1 MPGRHLS
8 QVPETVDPP
17 DPGFLLTSHGQ
28 AQCYH
33 LRYSDGTQFAVSG
46 DGRHVWGA
54 VVPPLTHEDLA
65 TYFLGPVLGFV
76 LRWRRVT
83 ALHAS
88 AVEIA
93 GSAVVFCGDAGF
105 GKSTT
110 AAAMALRG
118 NCVVSEDIVPLEASN
133 PGFYAIPGYP
143 RVCLWPDSVE
153 KLMGTATALPALTPV
168 WEKRYLP
175 LDGVKASFAS
185 EKLAIAVLYLL
196 APRAADGPRIEEV
209 SPREA
214 LLELVQNTYMN
225 WLLER
230 EQRAV
235 EFDVLGRLVAE
246 VPIRRLIPNVDA
258 KQIDALCELI
268 EKDAQEFVAHKR
280 ARSTAAG

>member
-1 MPGRHLS
+1 MS
-8 QVPETVDPP
+8 QVPETAHPP
-17 DPGFLLTSHGQ
+17 DPGFFLTDHGQ
-28 AQCYH
+28 GQCYH

-46 DGRHVWGA
+46 DGQRVWGA
-54 VVPPLTHEDLA
+54 VVSPLTPSDLA

-88 AVEIA
+88 AVEID
-93 GSAVVFCGDAGF
+93 GRAVVFCGDAGF

-118 NCVVSEDIVPLEASN
+118 NPVVSEDIVPLEAAN
-133 PGFYAIPGYP
+133 PGFCAIPGYP

-175 LDGVKASFAS
+175 LDGVKGSFAS
-185 EKLAIAVLYLL
+185 HKLPIGVLYLL
-196 APRAADGPRIEEV
+196 APRSADGPRVEDI

-235 EFDVLGRLVAE
+235 EFDVLARLVAE
-246 VPIRRLIPNVDA
+246 VPVRRLTPNADA
-258 KQIDALCELI
+258 RRIDALCELI
-268 EKDAQEFVAHKR
+268 EEDAKDFVAHKR